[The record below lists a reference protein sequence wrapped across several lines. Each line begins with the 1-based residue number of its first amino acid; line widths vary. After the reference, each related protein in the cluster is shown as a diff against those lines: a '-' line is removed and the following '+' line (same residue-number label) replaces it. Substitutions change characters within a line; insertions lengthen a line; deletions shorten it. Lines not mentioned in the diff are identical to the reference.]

1 MDYLKSKDIRTFPHP
16 AKSPDMSPI
25 EHIWPAL
32 KEGIWQE
39 KLNLKLNGEKLTK
52 EKIWEKTQ

>member
-1 MDYLKSKDIRTFPHP
+1 MEDSSSDSDCKPLKQHRTSRHSMDYLKSKDIRTFPHP

-32 KEGIWQE
+32 KEGIW
-39 KLNLKLNGEKLTK
+39 
-52 EKIWEKTQ
+52 